1 MNTDFKQRLRELL
14 SAIVDDT
21 EGLATDD
28 NLFKL
33 GILDSVLL
41 IQLVEKIEDEFSISV
56 EDRELSPDYF
66 LSIDRMNIYIQHKLS
81 GSGSPLCIDECKAK

>member
-1 MNTDFKQRLRELL
+1 MNTDFKERLREML
-14 SAIVDDT
+14 SAVVDNT

-28 NLFKL
+28 DLFKL

-41 IQLVEKIEDEFSISV
+41 IQLVHKIEDSFSISV

-66 LSIDRMNIYIQHKLS
+66 LSIDRMNLYIQHKLGHTS
-81 GSGSPLCIDECKAK
+81 N